1 MPTLYR
7 MTAVDEA
14 LGATLRA
21 LTSDWERS
29 LKAARKGAGTVKLYL
44 RHVGY
49 LTDWIDETGVP
60 SQPMAITREHLE
72 LYFVQLL
79 ERKTRRNG
87 REGGQVKPTYAAA
100 QYRSI
105 QQMWGWMVQ
114 EGEIETN
121 PFDRMSPPSAELPP
135 VPVIKDDVVRA
146 LLKACEGRTFEQ
158 LRDTALIRCL
168 LDTGGRITELLV
180 DEEQVDFDQ
189 DVFHVVRK
197 GGKAGALP
205 FGAKTSEAL
214 RRYRRARAKHPKASR
229 SKAFWLGK
237 AGGISADGVRQMLDR
252 RAEDAEIDVHLYPH
266 LFRHLFSHKW
276 LASGGSETDLMR
288 LNGWKSRSMVGRY
301 AASAADERAQA
312 AHRRAALGD
321 QY

>member
-1 MPTLYR
+1 
-7 MTAVDEA
+7 MTTET
-14 LGATLRA
+14 ATLGVTLRD
-21 LTSDWERS
+21 LMGDWERS
-29 LKAARKGAGTVKLYL
+29 LRASRKGVDTVKLYL
-44 RHVGY
+44 RHVRY
-49 LTDWIDETGVP
+49 LADWIDENGVP
-60 SQPMAITREHLE
+60 RQPAAITREHLE

-87 REGGQVKPTYAAA
+87 RPGDQVKPGYAAT

-105 QQMWGWMVQ
+105 QQMWGWMRD
-114 EGEIETN
+114 EGEIDTD
-121 PFDRMSPPSAELPP
+121 PFDRMSPPAAPLPP
-135 VPVIKDDVVRA
+135 VPVIQDGVVRA

-158 LRDTALIRCL
+158 LRDTALIRSL

-180 DEEQVDFDQ
+180 DEDGVDFDL
-189 DVFHVVRK
+189 DVFLVTRK
-197 GGKAGALP
+197 GGKTGTLP

-214 RRYRRARAKHPKASR
+214 RRYRRARGKHPKAAR
-229 SKAFWLGK
+229 SKAFWLGR
-237 AGGISADGVRQMLDR
+237 AGALSADGVRQMLDR

-288 LNGWKSRSMVGRY
+288 LNGWSSRSMVSRY